1 MNNFRDPDVGGDQTI
16 TDLNNVFGQTGKE
29 GPDEMDIMSPV
40 KNTSAMNDV
49 NNYFKNKG
57 DRFMDT
63 TKLGPGSPYP
73 IGRMDTVKPP
83 DSVLR
88 SKKDQDNVDGWFNN
102 QGDSFMAPTK
112 FYGKG

>member
-1 MNNFRDPDVGGDQTI
+1 
-16 TDLNNVFGQTGKE
+16 
-29 GPDEMDIMSPV
+29 
-40 KNTSAMNDV
+40 
-49 NNYFKNKG
+49 
-57 DRFMDT
+57 
-63 TKLGPGSPYP
+63 
-73 IGRMDTVKPP
+73 MDTVKPP